1 MKKRKG
7 IGVHVFLW
15 IYVIVTL
22 YPILWAFQN
31 SLKVSA
37 DVVADPFG
45 LPTSLHI
52 QNYFDVWVKAKVSTY
67 FFNSFYIATT
77 ASVVSIVIAAMVA
90 YAVTRMR
97 YQLPAKIVKSFI
109 GLALLLPGSFLLI
122 PLFRLV
128 SDLHIKDTPF
138 AILFPYITFGIPLT
152 MFIIS
157 AFLKSIPN
165 DLEEAG
171 VMDGLTAFG
180 LFWRIILPLTLPAL
194 VTVFILNFLGNWNEF
209 IMASFFIT
217 ADKYRTLPVGMVAFR
232 DSLNQNYGGL
242 FAATMFSIIPVII
255 IYAFL
260 QEKIIEGVTAG
271 SIKG

>member
-1 MKKRKG
+1 M
-7 IGVHVFLW
+7 
-15 IYVIVTL
+15 TL

-31 SLKVSA
+31 SFKISA
-37 DVVADPFG
+37 DVISSPFK
-45 LPTSLHI
+45 LPTSFYI
-52 QNYFDVWVKAKVSTY
+52 QNYIDVWVKAKVSTY
-67 FFNSFYIATT
+67 FLNSLYIATA
-77 ASVVSIVIAAMVA
+77 ASVVSIIIAAMVA

-97 YQLPAKIVKSFI
+97 YKLAAKLVMSFI

-128 SDLHIKDTPF
+128 SDLHLKDTPF

-157 AFLKSIPN
+157 AFLKSIPS

-180 LFWRIILPLTLPAL
+180 LFWRVVLPLTLPAL
-194 VTVFILNFLGNWNEF
+194 VTVFILNFLSNWNEF
-209 IMASFFIT
+209 ILASFFIT
-217 ADKYRTLPVGMVAFR
+217 KETYRTLPVGMVAFR

-242 FAATMFSIIPVII
+242 FAATMFSIIPVVV